1 MPFLAVLLSRYN
13 LTWLIIRKDPHR
25 SMSSPTPPHTDRP
38 TSYARLAVVGA
49 GAWGTALAIIAAGN
63 AAKVLLWARER
74 EVVEAIATARQNKMF
89 LAGIVIPASVEPS
102 LDIAR
107 IAEAEAVLVVA
118 PAQHTRSVL
127 EEMKPHLRRG
137 TPVVLCAKGIETGS
151 GLLLPETLASVLPEA
166 EPAILSGPSFAR
178 DVAGGLPTAVT
189 IAARP
194 AIAARLQAS
203 LSRPGFRP
211 YASEDLIGVALGGA
225 AKNVYAIACGMVE
238 GAGLG
243 ESARAATISRGFAE
257 LMRLGT
263 ALGGRTETLIGL
275 SGLGD
280 LVLTATS
287 MSSRNFS
294 LGVALGRGAK
304 LKEVSGSGH
313 PLAEGAAT
321 APALVAR
328 ARRHGVELPIAEGVA
343 AVLDGRLGV
352 RDAAEILLSRPLKP
366 E

>member
-1 MPFLAVLLSRYN
+1 M
-13 LTWLIIRKDPHR
+13 
-25 SMSSPTPPHTDRP
+25 
-38 TSYARLAVVGA
+38 VGA

-63 AAKVLLWARER
+63 AAKVLLWAREP
-74 EVVEAIATARQNKMF
+74 EVVESITQSRENRLF
-89 LAGIVIPASVEPS
+89 LAGAALPPSVEPS

-107 IAEAEAVLVVA
+107 AAEAEAVLLVA
-118 PAQHTRSVL
+118 PAQHVRALL
-127 EEMKPHLRRG
+127 EKMKPHLKRG
-137 TPVVLCAKGIETGS
+137 TPVVLCAKGIETGT
-151 GLLLPETLASVLPEA
+151 GLLLTETLAEILPEA
-166 EPAILSGPSFAR
+166 APAILSGPSFAR
-178 DVAGGLPTAVT
+178 DVARGLPTAVT

-263 ALGGRTETLIGL
+263 ALGGRAETLIGL

-294 LGVALGRGAK
+294 LGVALGQGRRLA
-304 LKEVSGSGH
+304 EVSGSGH

>member
-1 MPFLAVLLSRYN
+1 M
-13 LTWLIIRKDPHR
+13 
-25 SMSSPTPPHTDRP
+25 
-38 TSYARLAVVGA
+38 VGA
-49 GAWGTALAIIAAGN
+49 GAWGTALAIVAAGN
-63 AAKVLLWARER
+63 AAKVLLWARETA
-74 EVVEAIATARQNKMF
+74 VVEAIGQSRENKLF
-89 LAGIVIPASVEPS
+89 LSGVVIPNTVEPT

-107 IAEAEAVLVVA
+107 VAEAEAVLLVA
-118 PAQHTRSVL
+118 PAQHVRGVL
-127 EEMKPHLRRG
+127 ETMKPHVSRG
-137 TPVVLCAKGIETGS
+137 TPLVLCAKGIETGT
-151 GLLLPETLASVLPEA
+151 GLLLTETLAEILPEA

-178 DVAGGLPTAVT
+178 DVSRGLPTAVT

-194 AIAARLQAS
+194 HIAARLQAS

-257 LMRLGT
+257 LMRLGA
-263 ALGGRTETLIGL
+263 ALGGRSETLIGL

-287 MSSRNFS
+287 VSSRNFS
-294 LGVALGRGAK
+294 LGVALGKGARFSD
-304 LKEVSGSGH
+304 VSGSGH

-352 RDAAEILLSRPLKP
+352 RDAAERLLSRPLKP